1 MSSQGVRQVMN
12 RLFNDEGFMNSFRV
26 DPVSAMSEFD
36 LTAEEVASFKAVD
49 PNVIRV
55 PDRDV
60 ARRMDMKKI
69 TVIEY

>member
-12 RLFNDEGFMNSFRV
+12 RLFNDEGFMNSFRI
-26 DPVSAMSEFD
+26 DPVLAMNEFD
-36 LTAEEVASFKAVD
+36 LTAEEVASFKAID
-49 PNVIRV
+49 PSVIRV

-60 ARRMDMKKI
+60 ARRMDMKKL